1 VPQFIAWE
9 REVASID
16 LPSCLSVIP
25 DPRIDRNKKH
35 DLSEMLFVSCCAVIS
50 GVGGWSDFVE
60 FAKSKLDWLRRFV
73 QLDNGTPV
81 DDTFAWGCRGYRR
94 RR

>member
-1 VPQFIAWE
+1 
-9 REVASID
+9 
-16 LPSCLSVIP
+16 
-25 DPRIDRNKKH
+25 
-35 DLSEMLFVSCCAVIS
+35 MLFVSCCAVIS